1 MGRNKSSGVLHRNT
15 IPYMKR
21 AGKAGQGFGFGQHQ
35 GARLPFQDTGDRI
48 ARYGKGF
55 SQLLNLAQ

>member
-1 MGRNKSSGVLHRNT
+1 
-15 IPYMKR
+15 MKR